1 MACSLTRH
9 ASAAVV
15 QVKHPEMNTVPHPLT
30 PTRERILVVD
40 DEPQIRT
47 LIGRALAEAGYSAD
61 LAGDGDAALTLAA
74 TQRYAMAILDL
85 MMPGLDGQAT
95 LARLRE
101 RRLDLPVLM
110 LSCVDDVQAKVRCLE
125 LGAQDYLTKPFS
137 LAELL
142 ARVRVQLRGP
152 ARSGIIHS
160 GDLALDLSRLQ
171 ADAGNGPVA
180 LTRLE
185 FLLLR
190 ELIEHEGQ
198 SVPKD
203 ELLASIWGID
213 FDPGSNVVDVCV
225 GRLRSK
231 LGYSLIRTVRGAG
244 YQLAG

>member
-1 MACSLTRH
+1 MH

-15 QVKHPEMNTVPHPLT
+15 QVKHPEMSTVPHALI

-47 LIGRALAEAGYSAD
+47 LIGRALAEAGYSTD

-74 TQRYAMAILDL
+74 TQHYAMAILDL

-101 RRLDLPVLM
+101 RRQDLPVLM
-110 LSCVDDVQAKVRCLE
+110 LSCIDDVRAKVRCLE

-152 ARSGIIHS
+152 ARSGVIHS
-160 GDLALDLSRLQ
+160 GDLVLDLSRLQ
-171 ADAGNGPVA
+171 ADAGNGPVS

-190 ELIEHEGQ
+190 ALVEHEGE

-231 LGYSLIRTVRGAG
+231 LGFSLIRTVRGAG